1 MNSILRLIVWAWSI
15 GWLGWDASAF
25 FNGDAARSC
34 LSACCLAV
42 GIGADELLGRRA
54 EANRAQRAHQVNRME
69 GRPLS

>member
-1 MNSILRLIVWAWSI
+1 MNSTLRLIVWAWSI
-15 GWLGWDASAF
+15 GWLGCGASAF
-25 FNGDAARSC
+25 SNGDPARSC

-54 EANRAQRAHQVNRME
+54 EANRAQKAHQVNRTG